1 MKDEKLREF
10 GEDPIELFI
19 QGHLIMMIMMI
30 MVMREGSF
38 FICITGLVQ
47 GMEKFQFLNR
57 RQAQQKKHTCTIS
70 SRFKEN
76 IKIDLITGLTMIS
89 KNLLLRWFAS

>member
-10 GEDPIELFI
+10 GEDHIGLFI
-19 QGHLIMMIMMI
+19 QGHLIMMIM
-30 MVMREGSF
+30 VMHEGSF

-70 SRFKEN
+70 SRLKEN
-76 IKIDLITGLTMIS
+76 IKIDLITGLTMTS
-89 KNLLLRWFAS
+89 KSLLLRWFAS

>member
-10 GEDPIELFI
+10 GEDHIGLFI
-19 QGHLIMMIMMI
+19 QGQLMIMI
-30 MVMREGSF
+30 MVMHDGSF
-38 FICITGLVQ
+38 FICIAALVQ

-70 SRFKEN
+70 SSFKEN
-76 IKIDLITGLTMIS
+76 IKFNLITGLTMTS
-89 KNLLLRWFAS
+89 KSLLLR